1 MSKETFFQT
10 IRTYSDLSLEAQ
22 RAWSQ
27 LLHERQYSKGSNF
40 VTEGQVPTTAAFV
53 IKGIFSQYYTAP
65 DGSVVIKYF
74 FPERRIA
81 ASVSALL
88 LKRPSVF
95 TITAL
100 ESSTVLEY
108 DFAEFKKLV
117 VRYPDIASFY
127 IRYME
132 QHWIIE
138 KEPVEISLR
147 HDSAATRYRNFVRNN
162 PQLLPRLKQ
171 HTIAAYLGITP
182 ESLSRMRRDLQNEL
196 PAAPDPAS

>member
-1 MSKETFFQT
+1 MKC
-10 IRTYSDLSLEAQ
+10 
-22 RAWSQ
+22 
-27 LLHERQYSKGSNF
+27 
-40 VTEGQVPTTAAFV
+40 
-53 IKGIFSQYYTAP
+53 
-65 DGSVVIKYF
+65 VIKYF

-88 LKRPSVF
+88 LNQPSVF

-117 VRYPDIASFY
+117 ARYPDIASFY
-127 IRYME
+127 IRYIE

-147 HDSAATRYRNFVRNN
+147 HDSASARYRNFAHKN
-162 PQLLPRLKQ
+162 PQLLSRLKQ

-182 ESLSRMRRDLQNEL
+182 ESLSRMKKDLGKEL
-196 PAAPDPAS
+196 PIDHEPAS